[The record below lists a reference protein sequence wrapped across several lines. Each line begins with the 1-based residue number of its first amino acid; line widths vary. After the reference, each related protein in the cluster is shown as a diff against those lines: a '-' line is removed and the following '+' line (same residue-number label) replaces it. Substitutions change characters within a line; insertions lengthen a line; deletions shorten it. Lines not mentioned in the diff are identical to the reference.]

1 MPTIDLLNY
10 VVAKTGNWVKIP
22 DAVTSF
28 EFILSEQNDE
38 VTFTGPVALSV
49 TLQSE
54 NRTLGPSGAD
64 EKLHFHDVYSY
75 SLAVPPGHTWQYRFA
90 DHEAALRLLGVNR
103 GTRVLIRPGYTRI
116 PATVILPGTD
126 LPCDFAVEPIAN
138 TGQFFPAGCE
148 PCPPGVPVGL
158 PPGATPTLV
167 APAPGGCV
175 RTRFFNGMFI
185 TREDMETEQRFF
197 RLKNKLQNRAMG
209 QGVVWG
215 LNLVR
220 HADSICVE
228 PGYAV
233 DCCGNDLMV
242 TEPYRVSIGALLRDP
257 ASFRFAL
264 DVAGRR
270 KSTLDDCDDPV
281 PPGIIVDPA
290 PQLCRRMHLLLEFVE
305 CPQDARPVHGDPCS
319 PEVTRCE
326 MSRIRETVRLR
337 LVPPRDYDPT
347 GPIDK
352 FLNEFKAILQEAGVT
367 DATPGSTVTTATTLP
382 VPFRIDV
389 SVDPHPV
396 LLPPGFTG
404 SVQPDRTATR
414 TLNLPNVQGAQTVP
428 PLSPYNV
435 RFKVLPA
442 FGHAL
447 SEGQV
452 VGAGNA
458 VVATVNPGSAVPLEW
473 AVSVPTFP
481 AAGFP
486 AGSLIRDVDFQF
498 TIRDWRAA
506 PATGQPVLTGSTLV
520 RLSVRYTALGGTT
533 APVLTVNITWTAI
546 VGPTEVFA
554 VVPGLAPFPCAAEAC
569 GCDPDL
575 LRFPVFPP
583 FLHSDPRQTN
593 QSVDWKVLVL
603 AVLYGW
609 LVSEAVRHRTGTP
622 QATITPRL
630 QLALNLYVVALRVLL
645 GANTRE
651 QAERLT
657 RAMRCLFQAWC
668 RALLYPGPHCERGI
682 HGVVIGC
689 AQVHGGRIVEV
700 DPWGGRRWVVH
711 YPLLSY
717 WGHQFGIAPLDLT
730 ASRLFS
736 MICCLG
742 GLPVPPL
749 DPRQPVPGP
758 NVPPAPGVAAGRAN
772 APNTNLLFPFG
783 TGADAKPVPVGQ
795 VFLVAGT
802 RAEALKQLRD
812 AGIVPAATREL
823 ELTEFVATLLLRL
836 REQPS
841 GPVSQYTLFA
851 LRNSPDIHF
860 AAPLY
865 AEAGAAAE
873 AAVRPRPVVVDR
885 LPDLVR
891 AAADAR
897 TRATVPPLLRDL
909 SEAVSASVLRIA
921 SIRHVAEEP
930 KNPFH
935 QRLIAAGVPTFGA
948 LLGRPAEEVHAAL
961 HFENSKELS
970 EILQEGE
977 TVVSAVTKAVYS
989 ATAVVAK
996 VTGAVSRRDLT
1007 GEENIHKLS
1016 EAVAEALSKE
1026 KRIQISRDAVAAVVE
1041 AAVHGSA

>member
-10 VVAKTGNWVKIP
+10 VVAKTGNWTKIP
-22 DAVTSF
+22 EAVTSF
-28 EFILSEQNDE
+28 EFVLSEQNDE

-90 DHEAALRLLGVNR
+90 DHENALRLLGVNR
-103 GTRVLIRPGYTRI
+103 GTRVLIRPGFTRI
-116 PATVILPGTD
+116 PATVVLPGTD
-126 LPCDFAVEPIAN
+126 LPCDFAVTPIAN

-242 TEPYRVSIGALLRDP
+242 TEPYRVGIDALLRDP

-264 DVAGRR
+264 EVAGRR
-270 KSTLDDCDDPV
+270 RSTLDDCDDPV

-352 FLNEFKAILQEAGVT
+352 FLNEFKAILKEAGVT
-367 DATPGSTVTTATTLP
+367 DATPGSTVTTATSLP
-382 VPFRIDV
+382 VPFQIGV
-389 SVDPHPV
+389 SIAPHSR
-396 LLPPGFTG
+396 LPAGFTG
-404 SVQPDRTATR
+404 NVQPDRTVTR
-414 TLNLPNVQGAQTVP
+414 TLILPELGRETLTGGQTAL
-428 PLSPYNV
+428 PLMVTFLVHPTSGYSV
-435 RFKVLPA
+435 T
-442 FGHAL
+442 G
-447 SEGQV
+447 GQV
-452 VGAGNA
+452 VGAGNTI
-458 VVATVNPGSAVPLEW
+458 VATVNPGAAVPLEW

-481 AAGFP
+481 AGGFP
-486 AGSLIRDVDFQF
+486 AGSTRDVDFQF

-506 PATGQPVLTGSTLV
+506 PATGQPVLTGSTPV
-520 RLSVRYTALGGTT
+520 RLRVHYTNIEGA
-533 APVLTVNITWTAI
+533 APAATILWEVEVD
-546 VGPTEVFA
+546 PTEVRA
-554 VVPGLAPFPCAAEAC
+554 VVPDLAPYPCHAEAC
-569 GCDPDL
+569 GCDPNL
-575 LRFPVFPP
+575 PRFPVFPP
-583 FLHSDPRQTN
+583 FLHSDPRMTN
-593 QSVDWKVLVL
+593 KSVDWKVLVL

-630 QLALNLYVVALRVLL
+630 QLALNLYVVALRVLF

-668 RALLYPGPHCERGI
+668 KVLLYPGPHCERGI

-742 GLPVPPL
+742 GLPVPPI
-749 DPRQPVPGP
+749 RQPVPGTTA
-758 NVPPAPGVAAGRAN
+758 PPAPGTPPGGAN
-772 APNTNLLFPFG
+772 PPNTNLLFPFINS
-783 TGADAKPVPVGQ
+783 TDAKPVAVGH
-795 VFLVAGT
+795 VFLVSGT
-802 RAEALKQLRD
+802 RAEALKQLRE
-812 AGIVPAATREL
+812 AGVVPGVTREL

-836 REQPS
+836 REQPP
-841 GPVSQYTLFA
+841 GAVSQYTLFA
-851 LRNSPDIHF
+851 LRDAPDVHF
-860 AAPLY
+860 AAPLFP
-865 AEAGAAAE
+865 EAGAAA
-873 AAVRPRPVVVDR
+873 ATTVRPRPVVVDR
-885 LPDLVR
+885 LPNVVR

-897 TRATVPPLLRDL
+897 TRASVPPLLRDL
-909 SEAVSASVLRIA
+909 SETVSATVLRIA
-921 SIRHVAEEP
+921 SIRRVAEEP
-930 KNPFH
+930 ENPFH
-935 QRLIAAGVPTFGA
+935 QRLIAGGVPTYGA
-948 LLGRPAEEVHAAL
+948 LLSRPAEEVHEAL
-961 HFENSKELS
+961 RFENSKELS

-977 TVVSAVTKAVYS
+977 TVVSTITKAVYS
-989 ATAVVAK
+989 AMSAVAK
-996 VTGAVSRRDLT
+996 ETGAVSRRDLT
-1007 GEENIHKLS
+1007 GEESIRKLS
-1016 EAVAEALSKE
+1016 EALTEALSKE
-1026 KRIQISRDAVAAVVE
+1026 KRIQVSGDAVAAVV
-1041 AAVHGSA
+1041 AGAVRGTA